1 MTNGKPNVFPFST
14 PNAYYAYDVAT
25 GKIVEIGKSLFQ
37 LFLNDLPSEEAG
49 LELAAQQAAGNFIP
63 FFPSLEKHPL
73 FDYLE
78 DIIDRNMAKITLQ
91 VTQNCNFRCSYC
103 PYTSNSVGFR
113 THNSK
118 RMSLDVA
125 LRSIDFAK
133 EHSIDTKE
141 FLISFYGGE
150 PLLEYKLI
158 KKVVEYSKQVLLGK
172 KLVFNFTTNASLIT
186 DEMAEFFEENDFELI
201 VSLDG
206 PKQIN
211 DRNRKLA
218 SGGGSAFK
226 ATMGAL
232 ERIHDHYPKLFEKTM
247 CNMVMDPSC
256 DLDEYYSLT
265 SLYPFLTDR
274 IRVSILD
281 DDHME
286 NKIPVSD
293 VFFEKNQ
300 YYSFLEILTEIG
312 RYDIQ
317 LLPNIK
323 VCDKYRVVNTE
334 YKIDSLAFLPLRTED
349 FPGGQCIPGA
359 HAPMV
364 TVDGRIAVCERINEN
379 LSVLE
384 VGDIYSG
391 FRYDSAKKILNSAGI
406 KQDVCR
412 HCFALKFCDLCVNDC
427 VQGDEF
433 TPVRML
439 KRCESIRG
447 NAEYRI
453 IRRTLLKEL
462 PKFYAMSCLGEKK

>member
-1 MTNGKPNVFPFST
+1 M
-14 PNAYYAYDVAT
+14 
-25 GKIVEIGKSLFQ
+25 
-37 LFLNDLPSEEAG
+37 
-49 LELAAQQAAGNFIP
+49 
-63 FFPSLEKHPL
+63 EKHPL
-73 FDYLE
+73 FDYME

-103 PYTSNSVGFR
+103 PYTSNSAGFR

-118 RMSLDVA
+118 RMSLDIA

-150 PLLEYKLI
+150 PLLEYQLI
-158 KKVVEYSKQVLLGK
+158 KKVVAYSKQALLGK

-186 DEMAEFFEENDFELI
+186 DEMAEFLEENDFELI

-218 SGGGSAFK
+218 SGKGSAFD

-232 ERIHDHYPKLFEKTM
+232 ERIHDRYPKLFEKTM

-256 DLDEYYSLT
+256 DLDDYYRLT
-265 SLYPFLTDR
+265 SLYPFLTDKVR
-274 IRVSILD
+274 ISILD

-286 NKIPVSD
+286 NKVPVSEA
-293 VFFEKNQ
+293 FFEKSQ
-300 YYSFLEILTEIG
+300 YYNFLELLTEIK

-317 LLPNIK
+317 WLPNIK
-323 VCDKYRVVNTE
+323 ACDTYRVFNTE
-334 YKIDSLAFLPLRTED
+334 YKVDTVGFSQLRTDD

-364 TVDGRIAVCERINEN
+364 TVDGRIVVCERINES
-379 LSVLE
+379 LPILE
-384 VGDIYSG
+384 IGDIYSG
-391 FRYDSAKKILNSAGI
+391 FRYDAAKTILNSAGI
-406 KQDVCR
+406 KREECR
-412 HCFALKFCDLCVNDC
+412 HCYALKFCDLCVNDC

-433 TPVRML
+433 TPERMT
-439 KRCESIRG
+439 KRCERIRE

-453 IRRTLLKEL
+453 IRRALLKEL
-462 PKFYAMSCLGEKK
+462 PQFYPMSCLGEKK